1 MHVFCQDLLE
11 DEDHTVRQVSVTG
24 VSQVLVTYWDQIPTD
39 VSADLLNILFAK
51 LAWDQSSDDVRVA
64 VIKVS
69 VDLFSIVSCSLLIR
83 KSKVPLASLLK
94 CVIVRKT
101 VFNAFKHY
109 SGPIGDKECYVVRF

>member
-1 MHVFCQDLLE
+1 ME

-39 VSADLLNILFAK
+39 VSSDLLNILFAK

-69 VDLFSIVSCSLLIR
+69 VDLFSIVSCSLIIR

-101 VFNAFKHY
+101 IALQFSMLSNIIR
-109 SGPIGDKECYVVRF
+109 GPLGIRNVML

>member
-1 MHVFCQDLLE
+1 ME

-39 VSADLLNILFAK
+39 VSSDLLNILFAK

-69 VDLFSIVSCSLLIR
+69 VDLFSIVSCSLI
-83 KSKVPLASLLK
+83 
-94 CVIVRKT
+94 
-101 VFNAFKHY
+101 
-109 SGPIGDKECYVVRF
+109 IG